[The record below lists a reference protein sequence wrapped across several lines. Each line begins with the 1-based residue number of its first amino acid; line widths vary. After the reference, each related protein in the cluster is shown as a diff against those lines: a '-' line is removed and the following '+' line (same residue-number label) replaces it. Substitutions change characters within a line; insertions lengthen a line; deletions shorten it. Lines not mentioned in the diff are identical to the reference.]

1 MEKENKEFVKEE
13 IMLLRGIFNA
23 LLALT
28 EKLTNEKMIV
38 PFRDEKQNRTT
49 LIKGQ
54 EVIWEKA
61 PNKEAVTI

>member
-38 PFRDEKQNRTT
+38 PFRDEKQ
-49 LIKGQ
+49 K
-54 EVIWEKA
+54 
-61 PNKEAVTI
+61 VTIPA